1 AMVTYLEAYPLN
13 QYSMYGAVPLRE
25 IKSKLL
31 ALRRAGKLGRVKM
44 LLLTNCTFDGIVY
57 DVARVMEECL
67 AIKPDL
73 VFLWDE
79 AWFAF
84 ARFHPVYRS
93 RTAMAG
99 AANLLARLRDPPCR
113 CRQAAFAKG
122 LARA

>member
-1 AMVTYLEAYPLN
+1 
-13 QYSMYGAVPLRE
+13 MYGAVPLRE

-31 ALRRAGKLGRVKM
+31 ALKRAGKLDRVKM
-44 LLLTNCTFDGIVY
+44 MLADQLHVRRHRLRRQ
-57 DVARVMEECL
+57 RVMEECL

-93 RTAMAG
+93 RTAMA
-99 AANLLARLRDPPCR
+99 AAETLREKLRDEEYR
-113 CRQAAFAKG
+113 RELRG
-122 LARA
+122 ARWTPTPTGHRPTTSC